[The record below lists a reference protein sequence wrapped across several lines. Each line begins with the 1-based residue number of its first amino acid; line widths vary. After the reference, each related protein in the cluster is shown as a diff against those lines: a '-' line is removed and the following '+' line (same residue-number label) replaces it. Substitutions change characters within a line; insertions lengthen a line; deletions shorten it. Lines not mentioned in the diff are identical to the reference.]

1 MKRRALCVSA
11 AAALAATALPFGRAF
26 SAVSAVTLDV
36 EAVTGDGKRIALSR
50 ADVEDFR
57 AALRGQL
64 LLPGAVGYDDARKI
78 YNGMFDRRPAMIARC
93 LGAADVVRSVQFA
106 KAHALL
112 VAVRGGGHSLSGQSV
127 CDGGLMIDL
136 STMRSVRVDPA
147 RRLARTGGG
156 ALLGDLDRET
166 LAFGLVTT
174 TGTVSHTGAGGL
186 TLGGGFG
193 RLARR
198 YGLSC
203 DQLSSVD
210 VVTADGRLL
219 EASESENPDLFWGIR
234 GGGGNFVSSRRSS
247 IACILSTGWR
257 PAATSYF
264 RSSRRG
270 RRCAV
275 SMSCIKVHLKASGS
289 NRS

>member
-1 MKRRALCVSA
+1 MKRRAFCASA
-11 AAALAATALPFGRAF
+11 AAALGATALPFGCAF
-26 SAVSAVTLDV
+26 SAVSAVTREV

-50 ADVEDFR
+50 GDVEDFR

-147 RRLARTGGG
+147 RGLARTGGG

-193 RLARR
+193 RLAGR
-198 YGLSC
+198 YSLSC
-203 DQLSSVD
+203 DQLTSVD

-219 EASESENPDLFWGIR
+219 EASETENPGLVWGIAAEAETL
-234 GGGGNFVSSRRSS
+234 VS
-247 IACILSTGWR
+247 
-257 PAATSYF
+257 
-264 RSSRRG
+264 
-270 RRCAV
+270 
-275 SMSCIKVHLKASGS
+275 
-289 NRS
+289 